1 MCNCN
6 ELEFKMKI
14 KGNLTAQILIS
25 LVLATIVGSL
35 MMYTGLSQ
43 NPMVKE
49 YFIDGFLTIGGQG
62 YMGLMKMMIIPLVG
76 LGIFLSL
83 AQNSDLAQTGRMGGK
98 SVISYMLTT
107 IIAITVGIALAN
119 LFGIG
124 LGQEVAAGTFEPR
137 PSPPISE
144 TFINMIPSNPIQAMV
159 EGNMIALM
167 VFAGF
172 LAVGALKLIESSRI
186 SVVSAAE
193 KANDIVLNV
202 VGIVMDLA
210 PYGLFMLMTKTIS
223 ENGLESMEK
232 LFGYFMVVIL
242 ALAVQTFVVYPTYMA
257 VFARINPINFFKKIG
272 PVWVFGFSSA
282 SSAATMPVTMRV
294 LEKGMGVSKKITSFN
309 VPLGA
314 TLNMDGTSIM
324 QGVATVFV
332 ANAYGIDLTIA
343 AYAGIILTATL
354 ASMGTAAVRGAG
366 SIMLA
371 MVFQQAGLPV
381 EGILMIMAVDS
392 ILDMIRTAVN
402 LTGDSAVAMV
412 VAKSEGELNMDIY
425 NNPNAKGQP
434 EIVDLPHSTD
444 GEKAF
449 PLKRQESA

>member
-1 MCNCN
+1 MSNYN

-25 LVLATIVGSL
+25 LVLATIVGSI

-43 NPMVKE
+43 HPLVKE

-98 SVISYMLTT
+98 SVVSYMLTT
-107 IIAITVGIALAN
+107 IVAIIVGIALAN

-124 LGQEVAAGTFEPR
+124 LGQEVATGTFEPR
-137 PSPPISE
+137 PSAPMSE

-172 LAVGALKLIESSRI
+172 LAVGALKLVEASRI

-193 KANDIVLNV
+193 KANDTVLNI

-232 LFGYFMVVIL
+232 LFGYFMVVVL
-242 ALAVQTFVVYPTYMA
+242 ALAIQTFVVYPTYMA
-257 VFARINPINFFKKIG
+257 IFARINPINFFKKIV
-272 PVWVFGFSSA
+272 PVWVFIGFKCSNNA
-282 SSAATMPVTMRV
+282 CYN
-294 LEKGMGVSKKITSFN
+294 ESFRKRH
-309 VPLGA
+309 GC
-314 TLNMDGTSIM
+314 
-324 QGVATVFV
+324 
-332 ANAYGIDLTIA
+332 
-343 AYAGIILTATL
+343 
-354 ASMGTAAVRGAG
+354 
-366 SIMLA
+366 
-371 MVFQQAGLPV
+371 FQ
-381 EGILMIMAVDS
+381 E
-392 ILDMIRTAVN
+392 
-402 LTGDSAVAMV
+402 
-412 VAKSEGELNMDIY
+412 
-425 NNPNAKGQP
+425 NNF
-434 EIVDLPHSTD
+434 I
-444 GEKAF
+444 
-449 PLKRQESA
+449 